1 MHSEDILI
9 YIFIYNTD
17 VFVRADSH
25 ITKLGVGKTGLATL
39 ARVHKSCECSHNGLC
54 IVLTLRL
61 SVSGAHALN
70 HLSH

>member
-17 VFVRADSH
+17 ILVHSDIIKF
-25 ITKLGVGKTGLATL
+25 GVGKTGLATL